1 MPLRIATLGT
11 AERQDILTPQEW
23 RERVAQLKR
32 SASSAAAAGNVG
44 EIRAA
49 LASIASWTDAQRAFQ
64 ARCAIAEAAL
74 STPAA
79 GTAWLQVFPIVAEA
93 LLEALETDPCEP
105 VLLNT
110 VGILLHEL
118 GQPAAAV
125 ALFKAVVRLD
135 PKLPHAASNLR
146 EAQAAAGKPSPK
158 LPPLVTARTR
168 PLAVKAQ
175 RIATSVRPPEGMT
188 VSLCMIVKDEEEMLP
203 GCLEAVAS
211 AVDEIIVVD
220 TGSTDRTVEI
230 AKSFGARVI
239 DFPWNGSFSDARNVG
254 LDAATGD
261 WLLYLDADEHL
272 IPEDAPRIRELLSRT
287 WREGFHL
294 VETNYTGGDDA
305 GTAVTHLALRLFRNR
320 PEYRFEGRIHEQKAS
335 RMPTY
340 LPERFEATTI
350 RIRHYGYL
358 KSRVSA
364 REKSRRNIELLEI
377 EARESPSAF
386 NSFNLGSEYLMLGD
400 PATAA
405 RHFDAAWNDL
415 RSAGNWTSAGYAPIL
430 ASRIALARRES
441 GRIDDARAALAIGIE
456 AMPDHTDLHF
466 ELALC
471 ARAEGDL
478 EATERLARVCLELGD
493 APPRYASVVGSGTYL
508 ALSLLG
514 ETVERQGRR
523 EEAEA
528 YYLRSLREHPEYV
541 PPVLQAVGLLL
552 ARGASLEQLRTELPL
567 DRPSAALLA
576 ATACLEAQHLEE
588 AEELFL
594 EVLDRQPANDAARI
608 GLAEARLARC
618 AWAEAVEAARGIE
631 TGSPLAAAA
640 LSEILF
646 AHAAAGDEPALRA
659 ALTESESVGLGLG
672 DRLLYGAWAD
682 GIAGQAWAS
691 SLPPAAAQP
700 AATALE
706 ALLRVR
712 QFDSFELLARIA
724 ESIAVP
730 RDEWRE
736 VLARLYL
743 RRGFL
748 GSAADEWIASVNEQP
763 TARAF
768 VGLAQVAY
776 ARSLPDDAAA
786 FAEHA
791 LALDPHAD
799 EAQRLLSALRSRAA
813 A

>member
-1 MPLRIATLGT
+1 MPLRIATLDT
-11 AERQDILTPQEW
+11 TERQDILTPQQW
-23 RERVAQLKR
+23 RERLAHLR
-32 SASSAAAAGNVG
+32 RTASAAAASGNVG
-44 EIRAA
+44 EIRTA
-49 LASIASWTDAQRAFQ
+49 LASITSWTDPHRAFQ
-64 ARCAIAEAAL
+64 GRCALAEAAL
-74 STPAA
+74 STPAT

-93 LLEALETDPCEP
+93 LLDALEANPCEP

-110 VGILLHEL
+110 VGVLLHEL
-118 GQPAAAV
+118 GQSAAALT
-125 ALFKAVVRLD
+125 LFKAVVRLD
-135 PKLPHAASNLR
+135 PKQPHAASNLR
-146 EAQAAAGKPSPK
+146 QAQAASGKPGPK
-158 LPPLVTARTR
+158 LPPLVVARTR
-168 PLAVKAQ
+168 PLAIRAQ
-175 RIATSVRPPEGMT
+175 RIATAARPPEDLT

-211 AVDEIIVVD
+211 SVDELIIVD

-230 AKSFGARVI
+230 AESFGAKVI

-254 LDAATGD
+254 LNAATGD
-261 WLLYLDADEHL
+261 WLLYLDADEHMV
-272 IPEDAPRIRELLSRT
+272 PEDAPRLRELLGRT

-294 VETNYTGGDDA
+294 VETNYTGGDDS
-305 GTAVTHLALRLFRNR
+305 GNAVTHLALRLFRNR
-320 PEYRFEGRIHEQKAS
+320 PEYRFEGRIHEQKTHH
-335 RMPTY
+335 MPTY

-364 REKSRRNIELLEI
+364 KEKSRRNIELLEI
-377 EARESPSAF
+377 EARETPSAF

-400 PATAA
+400 PKTAA
-405 RHFDAAWNDL
+405 KHFDESWNEL
-415 RSAGNWTSAGYAPIL
+415 RAGGDWTAAGYAPIL
-430 ASRIALARRES
+430 ASRIALARREA
-441 GRIDDARAALAIGIE
+441 GRIDEARDALAIGIE
-456 AMPDHTDLHF
+456 SMPDHTDLHF

-478 EATERLARVCLELGD
+478 ETAERLALTCLELGD
-493 APPRYASVVGSGTYL
+493 APARYAAVVGSGTYL
-508 ALSLLG
+508 ALALLG
-514 ETVERQGRR
+514 EIAERQGRR
-523 EEAEA
+523 DEAEA
-528 YYLRSLREHPEYV
+528 YYLRSLGEYPDYV
-541 PPVLQAVGLLL
+541 PPVLQVVGLLI
-552 ARGASLEQLRTELPL
+552 ARGADLEQLRAELPL

-576 ATACLEAQHLEE
+576 ATACLEAGHLDA

-608 GLAEARLARC
+608 GLAEGRLARC
-618 AWAEAVEAARGIE
+618 AWAEAVEAASAIE
-631 TGSPLAAAA
+631 ADSPLAAAA
-640 LSEILF
+640 AGEILF

-659 ALTESESVGLGLG
+659 ALAKSESAGLALG
-672 DRLLYGAWAD
+672 DRVLYGAWGDAL
-682 GIAGQAWAS
+682 AGRPWAS
-691 SLPPAAAQP
+691 SLPAAAARP

-706 ALLRVR
+706 ALLRVK
-712 QFDSFELLARIA
+712 QFHSFELLARVA

-768 VGLAQVAY
+768 IGLAQVAF

-791 LALDPHAD
+791 LALDPDAD
-799 EAQRLLSALRSRAA
+799 DAQRLLAALRTRAA

>member
-1 MPLRIATLGT
+1 MPLRIATLET
-11 AERQDILTPQEW
+11 TERQDILTPQQW
-23 RERVAQLKR
+23 RERLTHLKR
-32 SASSAAAAGNVG
+32 SASSAAASGNVG
-44 EIRAA
+44 EIRTA
-49 LASIASWTDAQRAFQ
+49 LASITSWTDPQRAFQ
-64 ARCAIAEAAL
+64 GRCALAEAAL
-74 STPAA
+74 SAPAS
-79 GTAWLQVFPIVAEA
+79 GTVWLQVFPIVAEA
-93 LLEALETDPCEP
+93 LLDALETDPCEP

-110 VGILLHEL
+110 VGVLLHEL

-125 ALFKAVVRLD
+125 ALFKAVMRLD
-135 PKLPHAASNLR
+135 PTLPHAASNLR
-146 EAQAAAGKPSPK
+146 EAQALTGKQGPK
-158 LPPLVTARTR
+158 LPPLVSARTR
-168 PLAVKAQ
+168 PLAVKAL
-175 RIATSVRPPEGMT
+175 RIAASARAPKGMT

-211 AVDEIIVVD
+211 AVDELIIVD

-239 DFPWNGSFSDARNVG
+239 DFPWNGSFSDARNAG
-254 LDAATGD
+254 LDVATGD

-272 IPEDAPRIRELLSRT
+272 IPEDAPKIRELLGRT

-320 PEYRFEGRIHEQKAS
+320 PEYRFEGRIHEQKTN

-340 LPERFEATTI
+340 LPARFEATTI

-364 REKSRRNIELLEI
+364 KEKSRRNIELLEL
-377 EARESPSAF
+377 EAREAPSPF

-400 PATAA
+400 PTTAA
-405 RHFDAAWNDL
+405 KHFDKAWTDL
-415 RSAGNWTSAGYAPIL
+415 RADGEWTAAGYAPIL

-441 GRIDDARAALAIGIE
+441 GRIGEAREALAIGIE

-478 EATERLARVCLELGD
+478 VATERLARKCLELGD
-493 APPRYASVVGSGTYL
+493 APTRYAAVVGSGTYL

-514 ETVERQGRR
+514 ETAERQGKRDD
-523 EEAEA
+523 AESF
-528 YYLRSLREHPEYV
+528 YLRSLSEHPEYV
-541 PPVLQAVGLLL
+541 PPVLHVVGMLL
-552 ARGASLEQLRTELPL
+552 ARGATLDELRSKLPL

-576 ATACLEAQHLEE
+576 ATACLEAQHLLE

-618 AWAEAVEAARGIE
+618 AWTEAVEAASGIE
-631 TGSPLAAAA
+631 AESPLARAAA
-640 LSEILF
+640 GEILF
-646 AHAAAGDEPALRA
+646 AHAAAGDEPALRT
-659 ALTESESVGLGLG
+659 ALTASESVQLGLG

-682 GIAGQAWAS
+682 AIAGKEWAS
-691 SLPPAAAQP
+691 SLPAAAAKT

-712 QFDSFELLARIA
+712 KFQSFELLARVS

-748 GSAADEWIASVNEQP
+748 SSAADEWIASVKEQP

-768 VGLAQVAY
+768 VGLAQVAF
-776 ARSLPDDAAA
+776 AQSLPDDATA

-791 LALDPHAD
+791 LALDPQAGD
-799 EAQRLLSALRSRAA
+799 AQRLLAALRSRAA